1 MCSMEN
7 TNNTSTE
14 HVPFLK
20 ALFDFKFDQFIYI
33 RVARVV
39 YAVLVILILVAAV
52 ASTLLLLVS
61 LSNAYSYERGMIIA
75 LALASPITAL
85 LTIILLRLTFESG
98 IALVAIAENTKK
110 R

>member
-14 HVPFLK
+14 NVSFLK

-75 LALASPITAL
+75 LALASPFSAL
-85 LTIILLRLTFESG
+85 LTIILLRLIFESG

>member
-1 MCSMEN
+1 MEN

-14 HVPFLK
+14 NVSFLK

-39 YAVLVILILVAAV
+39 YAVLVILVLVAAAFLFI
-52 ASTLLLLVS
+52 ASLTTLGNDQLRGIGFLLIL
-61 LSNAYSYERGMIIA
+61 GT
-75 LALASPITAL
+75 PITAL
-85 LTIILLRLTFESG
+85 LTIITLRLTFESG